1 MFVVMTFIA
10 LRKKDEPLRLD
21 LVAISAVLWTI
32 GGLAFGLAIW
42 TVSEKKYQKYL
53 RESEPK
59 DGDPPK
65 ID

>member
-1 MFVVMTFIA
+1 
-10 LRKKDEPLRLD
+10 LD

-53 RESEPK
+53 RESDPK
-59 DGDPPK
+59 DGGPPK
-65 ID
+65 LG